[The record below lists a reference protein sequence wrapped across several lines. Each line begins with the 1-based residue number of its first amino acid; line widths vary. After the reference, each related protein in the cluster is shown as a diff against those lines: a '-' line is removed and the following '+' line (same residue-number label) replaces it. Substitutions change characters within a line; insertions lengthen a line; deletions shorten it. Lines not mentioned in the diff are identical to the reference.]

1 MAGEGQSRYQLA
13 RPLGQG
19 GMGVVYE
26 AHDSVLGRRVAL
38 KLCAVDSP
46 EAKRQ
51 LEQEARAASRLN
63 HPNIAQVYDYGETA
77 DGKPFIVME
86 YVDGRN
92 LSELVAGRPLAVA
105 EAVRVAGAVAEA
117 LREAHRHG
125 IIHRDIKPANIRIT
139 ARNQV
144 KVLDFGLARVVSPS
158 SDHTQTITGA
168 GHSLSAQIKG
178 TPAFMSPEQ
187 ARGRPVD
194 QRTDLF
200 SLGALFYE
208 CLTGRRP
215 FGGESL
221 ADILA
226 QILRHDPPP
235 PSHLNPACPP
245 ELDRI
250 VLRLLAKDPA
260 QRYQSAEEFLSELP
274 AWSDPAISQT
284 LALSDT
290 PQLTP
295 PRASPSRSLSLTLT
309 RRSIRLGA
317 AALVLVAL
325 LVSLAVWWRTRPYRP
340 DPRAARW
347 YAQGIAA
354 LQDGTWLKASKAL
367 TRAVSLDPGF
377 ALAHARLAEAWNALD
392 YPDRARE
399 ELLRAA
405 SSSARRLRRAD
416 ALLVE
421 AIRAGLTNEH
431 ETAIRNLAERE
442 RLVPAEEKA
451 LAAFDLARAYF
462 AAEKPA
468 QALEALERAIA
479 ADEQFAAAHL
489 LAGTILARQRNRQ
502 AAEEALR
509 RAEALYEAS
518 SNLEGRAEVDY
529 QRALLAIRAGDSDR
543 GRIQALLDKV
553 IAAAETADNQPQKI
567 KAQLQIVGLLL
578 DAGETRR
585 AEQMVKEV
593 ARLARLTG
601 VETLYIRALVEIGNC
616 YLDAGNYAESAS
628 SYEEALVAARRLGS
642 RRMEALVRANYGSLL
657 VMSNRSTEALEHL
670 REAVSFYE
678 SSHARHPLVSALVL
692 LGRAQRNTGDLDAA
706 AATFARVQELA
717 ESGGNALEIAQ
728 AEQSLASIEAWRENF
743 TQALR
748 HYQRSRDYFG
758 KAGSRIGAAYTGL
771 TLGLVLARLGRFEEA
786 LASFAETETYG
797 REQNLRHLLFSAA
810 QVKAWTYLFMGRL
823 DQARR
828 QLAQM
833 RLYRTNPAGGITPEE
848 MQLELALAVQAGAAR
863 AARPRCNELLNGRPA
878 PDDPF
883 LADSLRL
890 LCAEVL
896 LETGETAR
904 AAELAAQ
911 TAERFAARKQ
921 RESEW
926 KAWAV
931 LARTGRDRG
940 EVSRRAAAAWAALE
954 ERFSPEDRLR
964 YSRRAD
970 VLRLRKYL

>member
-1 MAGEGQSRYQLA
+1 MENMAGEGQSRYQLA
-13 RPLGQG
+13 RSLGQG

-26 AHDSVLGRRVAL
+26 AQDSLLGRRVAV
-38 KLCAVDSP
+38 KFCAVDSP

-77 DGKPFIVME
+77 DGRPFIVME

-92 LSELVAGRPLAVA
+92 LSELVADRPLAVS

-117 LREAHRHG
+117 LREAHRLG
-125 IIHRDIKPANIRIT
+125 IVHRDIKPGNIRISS
-139 ARNQV
+139 RNQV
-144 KVLDFGLARVVSPS
+144 KVLDFGLARLLPPVSG
-158 SDHTQTITGA
+158 HTQTVVGAQPSLTG
-168 GHSLSAQIKG
+168 QIKG

-187 ARGRPVD
+187 ARGKPVD
-194 QRTDLF
+194 HRTDLF
-200 SLGALFYE
+200 SLGVVLYE

-215 FGGESL
+215 FAGESL
-221 ADILA
+221 ADTLS
-226 QILRHDPPP
+226 QVLQHDPPA
-235 PSHLNPACPP
+235 PSTLNPACPP

-250 VLRLLAKDPA
+250 VMRLLAKDPVR
-260 QRYQSAEEFLSELP
+260 RYQSADEFLSELP
-274 AWSDPAISQT
+274 AWSAPSISQT
-284 LALSDT
+284 LALAQTRPNSAR
-290 PQLTP
+290 P
-295 PRASPSRSLSLTLT
+295 SPSLSLTLT
-309 RRSIRLGA
+309 RRSIALGA
-317 AALVLVAL
+317 AALALVAVL
-325 LVSLAVWWRTRPYRP
+325 ISLAVWWRIRPYRP

-367 TRAVSLDPGF
+367 GQAVALDPAF
-377 ALAHARLAEAWNALD
+377 AVAHARLAEAWNALD

-405 SSSARRLRRAD
+405 SGTGRLPKAD
-416 ALLVE
+416 ALLVD
-421 AIRAGLTNEH
+421 AIRAGLTNDH
-431 ETAIRNLAERE
+431 ETAIRKLAERE
-442 RLVPAEEKA
+442 RLASAEDKA

-468 QALEALERAIA
+468 QALEALERARA

-489 LAGTILARQRNRQ
+489 LAGTILARQRDRR

-518 SNLEGRAEVDY
+518 SNLEGLAEVDY
-529 QRALLAIRAGDSDR
+529 QRALVAIRAGDMDR
-543 GRIQALLDKV
+543 NKIRALLDKV
-553 IAAAETADNQPQKI
+553 VAAAETTGNQPQKI

-585 AEQMVKEV
+585 AEQMVTEV

-601 VETLYIRALVEIGNC
+601 VETLYIRALVDIGNC
-616 YLDAGNYAESAS
+616 YMDAGKYVEAGA

-642 RRMEALVRANYGSLL
+642 PRMVALVRANYGSLL
-657 VMSNRSTEALEHL
+657 VMSHRSEEALEHL

-678 SSHARHPLVSALVL
+678 SSHARFALVTALVL

-728 AEQSLASIEAWRENF
+728 AEQSVASIEVWRENF
-743 TQALR
+743 PQALR
-748 HYQRSRDYFG
+748 HFERARDLFRQ
-758 KAGSRIGAAYTGL
+758 AGSRIGAAYTGL
-771 TLGLVLARLGRFEEA
+771 TLGLVLARLGRFDQA
-786 LASFAETETYG
+786 LALFAESEAYG

-810 QVKAWTYLFMGRL
+810 QVRAWTLLFLGRFEE
-823 DQARR
+823 ARR
-828 QLAQM
+828 QLGEM
-833 RLYRTNPAGGITPEE
+833 RRYRTGPANEATAEE
-848 MQLELALAVQAGAAR
+848 IQLEVALAVQSGAAR
-863 AARPRCNELLNGRPA
+863 SARPRCDELLAGRPA
-878 PDDPF
+878 FRDPF
-883 LADSLRL
+883 LADGLRL

-911 TAERFAARKQ
+911 TAERFAARGQ

-931 LARTGRDRG
+931 LARTGRDRR
-940 EVSRRAAAAWAALE
+940 EVTRRAAAALAALE
-954 ERFSPEDRLR
+954 ERLAPEDRLR
-964 YSRRAD
+964 YGRRAD
-970 VLRLRKYL
+970 VLRLRKHL

>member
-1 MAGEGQSRYQLA
+1 MAGEGRSRYRLA

-26 AHDSVLGRRVAL
+26 AHDDVLGRRVAV

-63 HPNIAQVYDYGETA
+63 HPNIAQVYDYGETP

-92 LSELVAGRPLAVA
+92 LSELVAGRPLAVG

-125 IIHRDIKPANIRIT
+125 IIHRDIKPAHIRIT

-144 KVLDFGLARVVSPS
+144 KVLDFGLARVVPTLSGQ
-158 SDHTQTITGA
+158 TQTVTGA
-168 GHSLSAQIKG
+168 EYSFSGQIKG

-200 SLGALFYE
+200 SLGAVFYE

-221 ADILA
+221 ADTLS
-226 QILRHDPPP
+226 QVLQHDPPP
-235 PSHLNPACPP
+235 PSHLNSACPP

-260 QRYQSAEEFLSELP
+260 QRYQSAEELLRELP
-274 AWSDPAISQT
+274 TWSAPSISQT
-284 LALSDT
+284 VALSH
-290 PQLTP
+290 TP
-295 PRASPSRSLSLTLT
+295 PPAPTRPASSPSLSLTLT
-309 RRSIRLGA
+309 RRSIWLGA
-317 AALVLVAL
+317 AVLL
-325 LVSLAVWWRTRPYRP
+325 LAAVSVSLAVWWRTRPYRP

-367 TRAVSLDPGF
+367 SQAVSLDPGF
-377 ALAHARLAEAWNALD
+377 AVAHARLAEAWNALD
-392 YPDRARE
+392 CPDRARE

-405 SSSARRLRRAD
+405 SSGTRRLRRAD

-431 ETAIRNLAERE
+431 ETAIRNLIERE
-442 RLVPAEEKA
+442 RLVSADEKA

-468 QALEALERAIA
+468 EALQALKRATD

-489 LAGTILARQRNRQ
+489 LAGTILARQRNRE

-543 GRIQALLDKV
+543 ARIRALLDRV
-553 IAAAETADNQPQKI
+553 IAAAETTDNQPQKI

-585 AEQMVKEV
+585 AEQMVNEV

-601 VETLYIRALVEIGNC
+601 VETLYIRALVDIGNC
-616 YLDAGNYAESAS
+616 YMDVGNYPEAAS

-670 REAVSFYE
+670 REAVRFYE
-678 SSHARHPLVSALVL
+678 SSHARFALVSALVL

-728 AEQSLASIEAWRENF
+728 AEQSLASIEVWRENF
-743 TQALR
+743 TEALR
-748 HYQRSRDYFG
+748 HFQRSRDYLG
-758 KAGSRIGAAYTGL
+758 KAGSRIGGAYNNL

-786 LASFAETETYG
+786 LAFFAEAEAYG
-797 REQNLRHLLFSAA
+797 REQKLRHLLFSAA
-810 QVKAWTYLFMGRL
+810 QVRAWTYLFMGRL
-823 DQARR
+823 DEVRR

-833 RLYRTNPAGGITPEE
+833 RLHRTNPAGGTTAEE
-848 MQLELALAVQAGAAR
+848 IQLELALAVQAGAAR
-863 AARPRCNELLNGRPA
+863 SARPRCDELLGGKPA

-896 LETGETAR
+896 LETGEIAR

-911 TAERFAARKQ
+911 TAERFAARGQ

-931 LARTGRDRG
+931 LARTGRDRK
-940 EVSRRAAAAWAALE
+940 EVARRAAAALAALE